1 MPLREINLRSA
12 RSRRKSNYC
21 LLLNLSSELEAFQL
35 RENWKLTAA
44 QFVLV
49 TMQSSQ
55 KLAINPA
62 ASFQLLVIETRVFFI
77 KTRRFWLAFE
87 IPRWMQKCSMESSTR
102 FGGEYFYLKHPRSS
116 SIVSIN
122 EQQSPG
128 TSLWQHE
135 RTLSSFSISKLGR
148 NVFKCGD
155 AGSTWN
161 RCRQT
166 KVLLSGMEAYN
177 GATAHTI

>member
-62 ASFQLLVIETRVFFI
+62 ASFQACYWITSFFI
-77 KTRRFWLAFE
+77 KTRRFWLAFQ
-87 IPRWMQKCSMESSTR
+87 IPRWMQNRSRESSTR
-102 FGGEYFYLKHPRSS
+102 FGGENSVFKHPRSS
-116 SIVSIN
+116 SSLSIN

-135 RTLSSFSISKLGR
+135 QTLSSFSISKLGK